1 MNFTVRK
8 FFEFIFAFF
17 TFQNCYYSPI
27 IQSLVAPTLEQAN
40 ANVSS
45 LLGLSLLNPSG
56 STTSTVSNL
65 ATLSLSGKIS
75 ESQGVGSFSGANL
88 TVERQSSSIVSS
100 SSIRNTQ
107 TTQTQLDAQGNFR
120 ILTIGGTYRLRIVST
135 TGQELGILSITVT
148 EDGKAPIVSVSSG
161 NLVISDLVFS
171 SLSNQFT
178 SISGISV
185 QYPSA
190 TTTTTTGTAATTTTA
205 SSGSATAGTSATSG
219 STTTTSPTLFAS
231 IQGGRSFVILNQ
243 NFFLDINV
251 SNNSSD
257 GEYTIRKNFATG
269 DCSTGT
275 QIANGIYSAT
285 GTTAQIQ
292 KSEVSVGLQKILV
305 CVTIGSLTLNREVSY
320 TGDGTPPSF
329 VSSLPESSQTDV
341 NESTSITITF
351 NEPILAGSTAKF
363 EVNDTNGPISGSV
376 AISGNSLIF
385 TPSTVFPFSER
396 ISVGVSGYTD
406 RAGNPQPMSPPV
418 DFYFDVRSPP

>member
-40 ANVSS
+40 ANTSS
-45 LLGLSLLNPSG
+45 LLGLSLLNSSG

-148 EDGKAPIVSVSSG
+148 EDGKTPTVSVSSG

-178 SISGISV
+178 TISGIVV

-190 TTTTTTGTAATTTTA
+190 TTTTTTA
-205 SSGSATAGTSATSG
+205 SSGSATAGTGNTANNAPVLNVSEKNGKT
-219 STTTTSPTLFAS
+219 
-231 IQGGRSFVILNQ
+231 FVIVNQ
-243 NFFLDINV
+243 NVLLSINV
-251 SNNSSD
+251 TNNSLN
-257 GEYTIRKNFATG
+257 GTYKIQKNHNSG
-269 DCSTGT
+269 DCNSGVEV
-275 QIANGIYSAT
+275 INGIYSFE
-285 GTTAQIQ
+285 GTTAQIT
-292 KSEVSVGLQKILV
+292 KGYVSKGSNKFLV
-305 CVTIGSLTLNREVSY
+305 CVTVGTVNLSKEITLEGDDKNPAVVS
-320 TGDGTPPSF
+320 T
-329 VSSLPESSQTDV
+329 LPEFDQTNV
-341 NESTSITITF
+341 SESASVTITF
-351 NEPILAGSTAKF
+351 DEPIVAGQTPVF
-363 EVNDTNGPISGSV
+363 EVNAQGIISGTVTISGSS
-376 AISGNSLIF
+376 ITFI
-385 TPSTVFPFSER
+385 PSVNYPFSQ
-396 ISVGVSGYTD
+396 VANVTFSGYTD
-406 RAGNPQPMSPPV
+406 RAGIPTQVITFS
-418 DFYFDVRSPP
+418 FTVRSPP